1 MVKPKK
7 GLGRGFSSLIPDEL
21 LDESF
26 DPTASQ
32 DQKVSDLRQIKTS
45 QISPDPDQPRRNF
58 DEAALEQLTA
68 SVREHGMLQPI
79 VVITKGDG
87 YVIVAGE
94 RRWRAATRAGLDK
107 IPALVRTLSAQH
119 KLEISLIE
127 NLQRKDLNPL
137 ETATAYLKLRD
148 QFNLSLDEI
157 ATRMGAGAVS
167 TISNK
172 LRLLK
177 LPKQVQDALVSGVLT
192 EGQTRPLIGV
202 EEAVIADVLPL
213 IIKEQWSARRI
224 EQFIVDLKKGD
235 AKPQKTVQQPVANPA
250 VTHLTKRFA
259 APVKVRTNSKGAGS
273 ITISFK
279 STEDFERIEK
289 LLSGK

>member
-1 MVKPKK
+1 MA
-7 GLGRGFSSLIPDEL
+7 
-21 LDESF
+21 LD
-26 DPTASQ
+26 
-32 DQKVSDLRQIKTS
+32 
-45 QISPDPDQPRRNF
+45 
-58 DEAALEQLTA
+58 QLTA
-68 SVREHGMLQPI
+68 SIREHGMLQPI
-79 VVITKGDG
+79 VVITKGEG
-87 YVIVAGE
+87 YIIVAGE

-177 LPKQVQDALVSGVLT
+177 LSKQVQDALVSGVLT
-192 EGQTRPLIGV
+192 EGQARPLIGAD
-202 EEAVIADVLPL
+202 EAVVAEVLPL

-235 AKPQKTVQQPVANPA
+235 AKPQKAVQQPVAAPA
-250 VTHLTKRFA
+250 VAHLTKRFA

-279 STEDFERIEK
+279 NTEDFARIEK
-289 LLSGK
+289 LLGGK